1 MPQEQPR
8 LYTGNSRSNPGEK
21 LLLSLQS
28 VFLPGRFTAIGI
40 GNDGWSWLEGKG
52 DVQRPEELFGDV
64 ERGGAAN
71 LPHKTGLLQLNLVCH
86 EHLVVSINAVPKS
99 TTPHVMLPIMATPKP
114 KGSRMPNP
122 RTDSP
127 GGR

>member
-21 LLLSLQS
+21 LLLFLQS
-28 VFLPGRFTAIGI
+28 IFVPGRFTAIGI

-86 EHLVVSINAVPKS
+86 EHLVVSMNAGTHVYNPTRDASHYGDPKRE
-99 TTPHVMLPIMATPKP
+99 PHAQPQ
-114 KGSRMPNP
+114 
-122 RTDSP
+122 D
-127 GGR
+127 